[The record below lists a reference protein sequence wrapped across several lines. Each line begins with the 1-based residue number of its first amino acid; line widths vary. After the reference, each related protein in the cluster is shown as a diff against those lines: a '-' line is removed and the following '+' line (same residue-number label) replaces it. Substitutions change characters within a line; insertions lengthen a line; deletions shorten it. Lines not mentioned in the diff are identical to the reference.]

1 MGVDW
6 VKGSQDL
13 LEWCQRHSFPIL
25 VMSSFTGDVDLIY
38 GDNNGDGDDDDNGED
53 DDNGGDDDGA
63 P

>member
-13 LEWCQRHSFPIL
+13 LESCQRHSFPIL
-25 VMSSFTGDVDLIY
+25 AMSTFTGDVDMIY
-38 GDNNGDGDDDDNGED
+38 GDNNGDDNDDDDNGD
-53 DDNGGDDDGA
+53 DDDA